1 MIDSTAA
8 PLPPTLAP
16 ATLSPALRS
25 EAVTPGVSRVLVV
38 DDESSIRQA
47 IARFLRERGYD
58 VHECGSGP
66 AALALLAHERFVVM
80 LCDVRMPEMSGLEV
94 VPRALELD
102 RDLAVLML
110 TAVNEAGAA
119 TEALSRGALDYLV
132 KPVAFVDL
140 QAAVERAVHRRQ
152 LEIDRRNVERHIRE
166 EVMLRTLE
174 LEKEKAALHALTIGI
189 AETLINAMEAKDV
202 YLRGHSRRVAEQAA
216 SVAEEMGLDADMVEN
231 VRLAG
236 RLHDIGKIG
245 IREDVLNKP
254 SALTAEEYA
263 HVQEHVRIGM
273 EILAPLRHIPD
284 ALEFIHDHHERFDGS
299 GYPRGRKGDEI
310 SLGGRIL
317 AACDAFDAMTSRRAY
332 REAYD
337 DRTAIGRLETEVGDA
352 LDPVVFAAL
361 RKVVVRRKTLP
372 FIDDLHAS
380 RG

>member
-8 PLPPTLAP
+8 PLPPTLATDP
-16 ATLSPALRS
+16 LAPALRTAS
-25 EAVTPGVSRVLVV
+25 GAPGVSRVLVV

-58 VHECGSGP
+58 VHVCGSGP
-66 AALALLAHERFVVM
+66 AALALLEHERFVVM

-94 VPRALELD
+94 VPRALALD

-216 SVAEEMGLDADMVEN
+216 SVAEALGLDADLVEN
-231 VRLAG
+231 IRLAG

-245 IREDVLNKP
+245 IREDILNKP
-254 SALTAEEYA
+254 GALTDDEYA
-263 HVQEHVRIGM
+263 HVKEHVRIGM
-273 EILAPLRHIPD
+273 EILEPLHHIPE
-284 ALEFIHDHHERFDGS
+284 ALEYIHDHHEHFDGT
-299 GYPRGRKGDEI
+299 GYPRGKSGTDI
-310 SLGGRIL
+310 SIGGRIL
-317 AACDAFDAMTSRRAY
+317 TACDAFDAMTSRRAF
-332 REAYD
+332 REAFD
-337 DRTAIGRLETEVGDA
+337 EKETIEQLKAEVGRL
-352 LDPVVFAAL
+352 LDPKVFAAL
-361 RKVVVRRKTLP
+361 EKVVARRMTLT
-372 FIDDLHAS
+372 FIDDRHA
-380 RG
+380 

>member
-1 MIDSTAA
+1 MIDSAAA

-16 ATLSPALRS
+16 DAFSPAPHS
-25 EAVTPGVSRVLVV
+25 GAGTPGVSRVLVV

-58 VHECGSGP
+58 VHVCGSGP
-66 AALALLAHERFVVM
+66 AALALLEHERFVVM

-140 QAAVERAVHRRQ
+140 QAAVERAVHRRE
-152 LEIDRRNVERHIRE
+152 LEIGRRNVERHIRE
-166 EVMLRTLE
+166 EVMLRTIE
-174 LEKEKAALHALTIGI
+174 LEREKATLHALTIGI

-216 SVAEEMGLDADMVEN
+216 SVAEALGLDADGVEN
-231 VRLAG
+231 IRLAG

-245 IREDVLNKP
+245 IREDILNKP
-254 SALTAEEYA
+254 GALTDDEYA
-263 HVQEHVRIGM
+263 HVKEHVRIGM
-273 EILAPLRHIPD
+273 EILEPLHHIPE
-284 ALEFIHDHHERFDGS
+284 ALEYIRDHHERFDGS
-299 GYPRGRKGDEI
+299 GYPRGRRGADI
-310 SLGGRIL
+310 SIGGRIL
-317 AACDAFDAMTSRRAY
+317 TACDAFDAMTSRRAF
-332 REAYD
+332 REAFD
-337 DRTAIGRLETEVGDA
+337 EQETIEQLRAEVGRL
-352 LDPVVFAAL
+352 LDPEVFAAL
-361 RKVVVRRKTLP
+361 EKVVAGRMTLR
-372 FIDDLHAS
+372 FIDDRHA
-380 RG
+380 